1 MAFDGDADRL
11 GVVTKDGNIIY
22 PDRQLMLFAQDVL
35 SRNPKAKVIFDVK
48 STRLLAP
55 WIKEHGGDPVM
66 EKTGHSFIKSTMKK
80 TGALVA
86 GE

>member
-1 MAFDGDADRL
+1 
-11 GVVTKDGNIIY
+11 
-22 PDRQLMLFAQDVL
+22 MLFAQDVL

-55 WIKEHGGDPVM
+55 WIKEHGGEPVM

-80 TGALVA
+80 NRRTGCRRNERPRFL
-86 GE
+86 

>member
-1 MAFDGDADRL
+1 M

-35 SRNPKAKVIFDVK
+35 SRNPGAKVIFDVK

-55 WIKEHGGDPVM
+55 WIKEHGGEPVM
-66 EKTGHSFIKSTMKK
+66 EKTGHSFISP
-80 TGALVA
+80 L
-86 GE
+86 